1 MPPEKI
7 RKPEVFWSF
16 GKVLTETTGVKL
28 VRLCLGFIELD
39 NESSEWKGKD
49 KTQKQPQEVFWKKG
63 VLKNFSKF
71 TRKETLS

>member
-16 GKVLTETTGVKL
+16 GKVLTETTGVKF

-39 NESSEWKGKD
+39 NESSEWKGKG
-49 KTQKQPQEVFWKKG
+49 KTQKQQVFWKKG

>member
-39 NESSEWKGKD
+39 NESSEWKGKGE
-49 KTQKQPQEVFWKKG
+49 TQKQQVFWKKG